1 MVEKHQEVISRELG
15 ATNPSPCNFA
25 IIVGGAAVGNV
36 DLERIKYGHETL
48 DSVSISYASFTL
60 KRTLMTEDRVVSLL
74 ATARAHFA
82 VPEATTVA
90 QVAGVLQGFGA
101 TGLSVARFIDDV
113 ADEFVDRSLVVAVFT
128 LADASLLL
136 SRATSEEREI
146 FVDDPAET
154 FDPFEYGSDQVEWTT
169 FSHEMSTLR
178 RAIIL
183 LECMR
188 EDPDRV
194 GNFRVYGGAQWLRE
208 SLWAATGIVP
218 RDPGSPD
225 AQSTLFGEAFIHV
238 GREPFAAA
246 ALFS

>member
-1 MVEKHQEVISRELG
+1 
-15 ATNPSPCNFA
+15 
-25 IIVGGAAVGNV
+25 
-36 DLERIKYGHETL
+36 
-48 DSVSISYASFTL
+48 
-60 KRTLMTEDRVVSLL
+60 MTEDRVVSLL
-74 ATARAHFA
+74 AAARAHFA

-90 QVAGVLQGFGA
+90 QVVRVLQGFGA
-101 TGLSVARFIDDV
+101 TELPLARFIDDV
-113 ADEFVDRSLVVAVFT
+113 ADEFVDRSLAIAVFT
-128 LADASLLL
+128 LADAPMLA
-136 SRATSEEREI
+136 SRATNEEQEI
-146 FVDDPAET
+146 FVDDPADK

-183 LECMR
+183 LECTT
-188 EDPDRV
+188 EGPHRV

-225 AQSTLFGEAFIHV
+225 ARSTLFGEAFTLV

-246 ALFS
+246 ALLS